1 MDAGKLPRR
10 LAAIFSADVKGY
22 SRLMG
27 EDEEATVR
35 TLTALRKTNAA
46 FIEKYGGRVVDS
58 PGDNMLV
65 EFPSVVEAVKCAV
78 EIQDHLRE
86 VNAGQP
92 PGRRMEFRIGINLGD
107 VIVDGER
114 IYGDGVNIAAR
125 LESLAE
131 GGGVCISGTVFD
143 QVGHK
148 LDLKW
153 EFMGE
158 QAVKNIARP
167 VRAYRLRSVLVTG
180 AEAEPDL
187 KAEKSLKRE
196 GPPRFSIFVLPL
208 QNLTRDPDQDYFSDG
223 ITEDLITDLSRISG
237 AFVISRSTS
246 FAYKGKPVDVKQA
259 AAELGVRYVLEGSVR
274 RAGDQV
280 RVNVQLIDGRTG
292 SHLWAERFDREVRD
306 IFALQD
312 EVTGRIARALNLQ
325 VLEAE
330 TRRAQ
335 QRRPE
340 SLDAEDF
347 ALRGWAELFAKPLSP
362 ETNRAAQK
370 YLEEALRLD
379 PHSARAW
386 ACMSFLCTR
395 AAEMGGMPEPREELL
410 KRAVEAGERAVA
422 LDPKGAEAHYG
433 LGIAL
438 QFSGQ
443 VGKALL
449 ACETAIEINRNYAPA
464 CRGVGMAL
472 IFSGR
477 AAEAPPWFE
486 KAMRLSPRDP
496 FFGVWSWNLGLARH
510 LLGEDQE
517 AAVWAKKAVAAN
529 AKYHH
534 AYFLL
539 ASVQA
544 WLGEAEAARKALEE
558 GCRLMSRYNTISSY
572 RPSLILSQNE
582 TYLSQLDQRHIAGLR
597 KAGMP
602 EA

>member
-35 TLTALRKTNAA
+35 TLTAFRKANASI
-46 FIEKYGGRVVDS
+46 IEKHGGRVVDS

-65 EFPSVVEAVKCAV
+65 EFPSVVEAVKCAA
-78 EIQDHLRE
+78 EIQGQLRDL
-86 VNAGQP
+86 NADQP
-92 PGRRMEFRIGINLGD
+92 PDRRMEFRIGINLGD
-107 VIVDGER
+107 VIADGDR

-131 GGGVCISGTVFD
+131 GGGVCVSGTVFD
-143 QVGHK
+143 QVENK
-148 LDLKW
+148 LALKW

-158 QAVKNIARP
+158 QAVKNIAHP
-167 VRAYRLRSVLVTG
+167 VRAYRLRMDDG
-180 AEAEPDL
+180 AGTEKAAES
-187 KAEKSLKRE
+187 AKRE
-196 GPPRFSIFVLPL
+196 GPPRLSIFVLPL
-208 QNLTRDPDQDYFSDG
+208 QNLSGNPDQDYFSDG

-246 FAYKGKPVDVKQA
+246 FTYKGKLVDAKQA

-274 RAGDQV
+274 RSGDQV

-292 SHLWAERFDREVRD
+292 THVWAERFDREVGD

-325 VLEAE
+325 VMEAE
-330 TRRAQ
+330 SRRAQ
-335 QRRPE
+335 QGRPE
-340 SLDAEDF
+340 NLDAEDY
-347 ALRGWAELFAKPLSP
+347 ALRGWAELFAEPMSP
-362 ETNRAAQK
+362 ESNRAAQK

-379 PHSARAW
+379 PDSARAW
-386 ACMSFLCTR
+386 TCMSFLYTR
-395 AAEMGGMPEPREELL
+395 AAEMDWMPEPRDELR

-422 LDPKGAEAHYG
+422 LDPGSAEAHFG

-443 VGKALL
+443 VEEALL
-449 ACETAIEINRNYAPA
+449 ASETAIEINRNYAPA
-464 CRGVGMAL
+464 YRGVGMAL
-472 IFSGR
+472 VFSGR
-477 AAEAPPWFE
+477 AAEAPSWFE

-496 FFGVWSWNLGLARH
+496 MLSVWCWNLGLAKH
-510 LLGEDQE
+510 LLGEDGE
-517 AAVWAKKAVAAN
+517 AVVWAKKAVAASP
-529 AKYHH
+529 KYHH
-534 AYFLL
+534 PYFLL
-539 ASVQA
+539 ASIQT
-544 WLGEAEAARKALEE
+544 WLGEEDAARRALEQ
-558 GCRLMSRYNTISSY
+558 GCRLMPRYDTIASY
-572 RPSLILSQNE
+572 RPSLALSQNE
-582 TYLSQLDQRHIAGLR
+582 TYLSQVEERHIEGLR

>member
-1 MDAGKLPRR
+1 MEAEKLPRR
-10 LAAIFSADVKGY
+10 LAAVLSADVKGY

-35 TLTALRKTNAA
+35 ALTALRKTNAS

-78 EIQDHLRE
+78 EIQEHLRGL
-86 VNAGQP
+86 NASQP
-92 PGRRMEFRIGINLGD
+92 PGRRMELRIGINLGD
-107 VIVDGER
+107 VIADGDR

-131 GGGVCISGTVFD
+131 GGGICVSGTVFD
-143 QVGHK
+143 QVDRR

-167 VRAYRLRSVLVTG
+167 VRVYRLQMG
-180 AEAEPDL
+180 AE
-187 KAEKSLKRE
+187 KATEGAKEE
-196 GPPRFSIFVLPL
+196 GPPRLSIFVLPL
-208 QNLTRDPDQDYFSDG
+208 QNLSGNPDQDYFSDG

-280 RVNVQLIDGRTG
+280 RVNVQLIDGEKG
-292 SHLWAERFDREVRD
+292 SHVWAERFDREVGD
-306 IFALQD
+306 IFSLQD

-325 VLEAE
+325 VFEAE
-330 TRRAQ
+330 SRRAQ
-335 QRRPE
+335 KGRPE
-340 SLDAEDF
+340 NLDAEDY
-347 ALRGWAELFAKPLSP
+347 ALRGWAELCTKPLSP
-362 ETNRAAQK
+362 ESNHAAQK

-379 PHSARAW
+379 PDSARAW
-386 ACMSFLCTR
+386 TCMSFMYSR
-395 AAEMGGMPEPREELL
+395 AAQFGWLPEPRAELL

-422 LDPKGAEAHYG
+422 LDPKSADAHYVLG
-433 LGIAL
+433 LSL
-438 QFSGQ
+438 QLSGE
-443 VGKALL
+443 GEKAFP
-449 ACETAIEINRNYAPA
+449 AMETAIEVNRNYAPA
-464 CRGVGMAL
+464 YRGVGYSL
-472 IFSGR
+472 ILTGR
-477 AAEAPPWFE
+477 AGESFSWFE

-496 FFGVWSWNLGLARH
+496 FWASWCWNMGYAKH
-510 LLGEDQE
+510 LIGEDKE
-517 AAVWAKKAVAAN
+517 AVAWAKRAIAAN
-529 AKYHH
+529 PKYPNS
-534 AYFLL
+534 YFLL
-539 ASVQA
+539 ASAQA
-544 WLGEAEAARKALEE
+544 WLGEAEGARKALEE
-558 GCRLMSRYNTISSY
+558 GRRLMPLYDTIALY
-572 RPSLILSQNE
+572 RPLYALSQNE
-582 TYLSQLDQRHIAGLR
+582 TFLSQLEERHIAGLR

-602 EA
+602 E